1 MPDKTDAENAATG
14 GENSTDGAGALA
26 TKVSELPQWAQDELS
41 RARSDAASYRAR
53 LKDAKS
59 EVETEVRK
67 EYEGKLT
74 EATNKVTEIQTKL
87 TDSELFGLKIDVA
100 IDSGVPG
107 ESLKTF
113 ADRLRG
119 STLDEIKAD
128 AEAVVKAFGVGASTG
143 RATDR
148 SAGLGNDNTNATP
161 DDALSDFVSKSLGWN
176 K

>member
-1 MPDKTDAENAATG
+1 MPENADAGT
-14 GENSTDGAGALA
+14 ENNGAGTDGAGAAA

-67 EYEGKLT
+67 EYDGKLT
-74 EATNKVTEIQTKL
+74 EATNKNTTLQNEL
-87 TDSELFGLKIDVA
+87 TDSKLFGLKIDVA
-100 IDSGVPG
+100 IDAGVPG

-119 STLDEIKAD
+119 NTIDEIKAD
-128 AEAVVKAFGVGASTG
+128 AEAVVKAFGVGAPAG
-143 RATDR
+143 RAIDR
-148 SAGLGNDNTNATP
+148 SAGLGNTQTSSP
-161 DDALSDFVSKSLGWN
+161 EDALGDFVNNRLGWN

>member
-1 MPDKTDAENAATG
+1 MPENTDANNTG
-14 GENSTDGAGALA
+14 NGENGTAGAGGATP

-41 RARSDAASYRAR
+41 RARNDAASYRAR

-74 EATNKVTEIQTKL
+74 EAQNKTTELQTKL
-87 TDSELFGLKIDVA
+87 TDSELLGLKLDAA
-100 IDSGVPG
+100 IELGVPG
-107 ESLKTF
+107 ESLKVF
-113 ADRLRG
+113 ASRVQG
-119 STLDEIKAD
+119 GTPDEIKTD
-128 AEAVVKAFGVGASTG
+128 AEALFKAFNVSGPT

-148 SAGLGNDNTNATP
+148 SAGLGNDQTTTP
-161 DDALSDFVSKSLGWN
+161 DDALGDFVSRSLGWS